1 MKKPNGLLKII
12 IAFVAGMAVMYSAFF
27 ARDLIQ
33 FYRVM
38 TRKPIL
44 KVISIVQGGFLPSKN
59 NYYIVYDNG
68 DYKEVDEFEPTEVET
83 YDLLAYKENTESDK
97 NKSEN
102 IPECA
107 NEILKYAEKFDYCHV
122 NNLYVDDGR
131 YFFDIH
137 NTKVQ
142 KKYSSTVYEYFPD
155 SNSVKKLVRFEH
167 FDTEHVE
174 LY

>member
-12 IAFVAGMAVMYSAFF
+12 ISFVAGMAVMYSAFF

-44 KVISIVQGGFLPSKN
+44 KVISIVQGGFL
-59 NYYIVYDNG
+59 
-68 DYKEVDEFEPTEVET
+68 KEVDEFEPTEVET

-174 LY
+174 LYGF